1 MRPKRVW
8 SGQLPTFGFELI
20 PARGKPPFSHASLG
34 GLQAAIRKRL
44 PLVGLSWRGKIDHDV
59 VVKLTLDLEGKISQD
74 QARGRLQKVMVD
86 LDRKDITVVNA

>member
-1 MRPKRVW
+1 M
-8 SGQLPTFGFELI
+8 
-20 PARGKPPFSHASLG
+20 
-34 GLQAAIRKRL
+34 L